1 MKKSILNICLL
12 LFSFLALS
20 SCTKDDDVSFEKEKE
35 RQDIL
40 IQEYI
45 KTNNLT
51 AEKYPSGLY
60 KVILNPGSSRFPS
73 GGLNVTV
80 HYDGETLDGN
90 RFDSSRNRGEPFTF
104 TLGVGSVISG
114 WDEGVATMSEGERS
128 LLIIPSHLAYGT
140 SGSGSAI
147 AGNTILVFD
156 VELGTLSLFFLLVS
170 RSLSIER

>member
-1 MKKSILNICLL
+1 MKNLLINTCLI

-20 SCTKDDDVSFEKEKE
+20 SCKKDDDVSIQKEKE

-45 KTNNLT
+45 KANNLT

-60 KVILNPGSSRFPS
+60 KSISTQGTGRLPVNGVS
-73 GGLNVTV
+73 VTV

-90 RFDSSRNRGEPFTF
+90 RFDSSRSRGEPFVF
-104 TLGVGSVISG
+104 SLGLGQVISG
-114 WDEGVATMSEGERS
+114 WDEGVATMSEGERA

-140 SGSGSAI
+140 RGSGSAI
-147 AGNTILVFD
+147 AKNTVLVFD
-156 VELGTLSLFFLLVS
+156 VELIRF
-170 RSLSIER
+170 